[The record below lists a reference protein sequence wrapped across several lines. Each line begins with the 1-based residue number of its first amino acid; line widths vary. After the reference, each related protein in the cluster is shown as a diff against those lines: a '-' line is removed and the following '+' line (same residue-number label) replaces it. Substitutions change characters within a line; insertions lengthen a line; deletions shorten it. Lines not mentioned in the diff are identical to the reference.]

1 MRTKRRKELRRN
13 EKRGEGDKRKDDKR
27 VMRRGKEET
36 RGKVKRMK
44 DKRKEECAMLWR
56 GGGGGRVYAILM
68 SLYFKPL
75 VNFFIMIRGLL
86 FLFLLLF
93 VLSGDSST
101 GGCSPQTERP
111 RSTP

>member
-56 GGGGGRVYAILM
+56 GGGGK
-68 SLYFKPL
+68 SLCNID
-75 VNFFIMIRGLL
+75 VALL
-86 FLFLLLF
+86 
-93 VLSGDSST
+93 
-101 GGCSPQTERP
+101 
-111 RSTP
+111 